1 MSNYNHNKP
10 NYNDSKHNNEYYEN
24 QSSYNQQMQG
34 TYSPQSYKNE
44 SRDNI
49 YRDDE
54 VTGKDFIFGVLLGG
68 IIGAATALLLAPK
81 TGTELRENITTQA
94 GQLKDKTK
102 DLSSTAME
110 KTTQLSKQIQE
121 QSGQLVEKVKSIKGM
136 PTSPQDDGTASSE
149 GEEPMD
155 YMETISHT
163 TEEVTAD
170 EKEKDEDDDTT
181 SVAEAIKDAVVDNK
195 SNN

>member
-10 NYNDSKHNNEYYEN
+10 NYNDAKHNNEYYEN
-24 QSSYNQQMQG
+24 QSSYNQQIQS
-34 TYSPQSYKNE
+34 TYPPLPYNNE
-44 SRDNI
+44 SRATI
-49 YRDDE
+49 YRNDE
-54 VTGKDFIFGVLLGG
+54 VNGKDFILGVLVGG

-81 TGTELRENITTQA
+81 TGTELRENLSIQA

-110 KTTQLSKQIQE
+110 KTTQLSKQLQE

-136 PTSPQDDGTASSE
+136 PTSPQDDGTVSSE
-149 GEEPMD
+149 GEEPME

-163 TEEVTAD
+163 SEELTAD
-170 EKEKDEDDDTT
+170 EKDEDDDAT
-181 SVAEAIKDAVVDNK
+181 SVAEAIKDAVVNNK